1 MSSWHKSAL
10 LSAACALAR
19 RGNKHSLL
27 PSHTRQMWRRRCTP
41 PDAQRPAQPRC
52 FFFDWQSLVL
62 SFFSDASE
70 ETRVEL
76 QRRVELDGGILMDG
90 ASPLNKK
97 EPIRRS
103 SSAHITV
110 HMAQYCF
117 SSSLHPLSLL
127 RTFESELSWLPATK
141 QSKTW
146 GTCQKIKVW
155 RLPCL
160 ATPGPPPLCC
170 SLSRAA
176 RSHPCEA
183 TAV

>member
-1 MSSWHKSAL
+1 M
-10 LSAACALAR
+10 
-19 RGNKHSLL
+19 
-27 PSHTRQMWRRRCTP
+27 
-41 PDAQRPAQPRC
+41 
-52 FFFDWQSLVL
+52 L

-90 ASPLNKK
+90 AGPLNKK
-97 EPIRRS
+97 EPIRLS

-160 ATPGPPPLCC
+160 ATPGPPPLDIGEGKEVDMEDRCPRSKLLQQC
-170 SLSRAA
+170 IRYLGPVSASSLAPMNLKSQ
-176 RSHPCEA
+176 S
-183 TAV
+183 

>member
-1 MSSWHKSAL
+1 M
-10 LSAACALAR
+10 
-19 RGNKHSLL
+19 
-27 PSHTRQMWRRRCTP
+27 
-41 PDAQRPAQPRC
+41 
-52 FFFDWQSLVL
+52 L

-160 ATPGPPPLCC
+160 ATPSPPPLGTGTGSAGKRSGHAGHPDMVRRRRCRARAGVR
-170 SLSRAA
+170 SEHGGDASPPPLRWLVAVWVARNAAAA
-176 RSHPCEA
+176 RRRLSPARCP
-183 TAV
+183 T

>member
-1 MSSWHKSAL
+1 
-10 LSAACALAR
+10 
-19 RGNKHSLL
+19 
-27 PSHTRQMWRRRCTP
+27 
-41 PDAQRPAQPRC
+41 
-52 FFFDWQSLVL
+52 VL

-97 EPIRRS
+97 EPIRLS

-160 ATPGPPPLCC
+160 ATPGPPPLFRGSKLNFFPK
-170 SLSRAA
+170 SLVPYIVVTSSLHATNVLYLGMFKA
-176 RSHPCEA
+176 RELLGKA
-183 TAV
+183 

>member
-1 MSSWHKSAL
+1 
-10 LSAACALAR
+10 
-19 RGNKHSLL
+19 
-27 PSHTRQMWRRRCTP
+27 
-41 PDAQRPAQPRC
+41 
-52 FFFDWQSLVL
+52 VL

-97 EPIRRS
+97 EPIRLS

-127 RTFESELSWLPATK
+127 TTLESELTWLPATK
-141 QSKTW
+141 QSKT
-146 GTCQKIKVW
+146 
-155 RLPCL
+155 
-160 ATPGPPPLCC
+160 
-170 SLSRAA
+170 
-176 RSHPCEA
+176 
-183 TAV
+183 